1 MYANNRFKRTDVF
14 SSILT
19 TGVLYFANQDT
30 GKHSMSIHLVSFV
43 GHLAFF
49 LTAISFVVKDIVAL
63 RILAIFSSFAAILY
77 NYFHPMGSPD
87 WLPLSWCFVF
97 ALINIWRVCQFYTEK
112 YKVSLSDI
120 ELEMLDTSF
129 SNFNPVEFAKLMRAS
144 HWENVGINTTL
155 TTEKEIPQKLYF
167 VQNGSILV
175 TRDNKEIARTSD
187 GTFIGEMSFINNSYA
202 SATTTTLTPTKLVV
216 WDRLALNKLLSRN
229 PTLSILLK
237 HSVSVDLTKKITEQS
252 DPR

>member
-1 MYANNRFKRTDVF
+1 
-14 SSILT
+14 
-19 TGVLYFANQDT
+19 
-30 GKHSMSIHLVSFV
+30 MSIHLVSFV

-97 ALINIWRVCQFYTEK
+97 ALINIWRVLQIYTEK
-112 YKVSLSDI
+112 YKVSLSDT

-129 SNFNPVEFAKLMRAS
+129 SNFNPVEFAKLMRSS
-144 HWENVGINTTL
+144 HWESVDINTTL
-155 TTEKEIPQKLYF
+155 TKENEIPHKLYF
-167 VQNGSILV
+167 VQNGSVSV
-175 TRDNKEIARTSD
+175 TRGNKEITRTSD
-187 GTFIGEMSFINNSYA
+187 GTFIGEMSFINNSSA
-202 SATTTTLTPTKLVV
+202 SATTTTLTPTRLVA
-216 WDRLALNKLLSRN
+216 WDRLTLNQLLSRN

-237 HSVSVDLTKKITEQS
+237 HSISVDLTKKIKDQPS
-252 DPR
+252 LM

>member
-1 MYANNRFKRTDVF
+1 
-14 SSILT
+14 
-19 TGVLYFANQDT
+19 
-30 GKHSMSIHLVSFV
+30 MSIHLVSFV

-97 ALINIWRVCQFYTEK
+97 ALINIWRVLQIYTEK
-112 YKVSLSDI
+112 YKVSLSDT

-129 SNFNPVEFAKLMRAS
+129 SNFNPVEFAKLMRSS
-144 HWENVGINTTL
+144 HWESVDINTTL
-155 TTEKEIPQKLYF
+155 TKENEVPHKLYF
-167 VQNGSILV
+167 VQNGSVSV
-175 TRDNKEIARTSD
+175 TRGNKEITRTSD
-187 GTFIGEMSFINNSYA
+187 GTFIGEMSFINNSSA
-202 SATTTTLTPTKLVV
+202 SATTTTLTPTRLVA
-216 WDRLALNKLLSRN
+216 WDRLILNQLLSRN

-237 HSVSVDLTKKITEQS
+237 HSISVDLTKKIKDQPS
-252 DPR
+252 LM

>member
-1 MYANNRFKRTDVF
+1 
-14 SSILT
+14 
-19 TGVLYFANQDT
+19 
-30 GKHSMSIHLVSFV
+30 MSIHLVSFV

-63 RILAIFSSFAAILY
+63 RILAIFSSVAAIFY

-87 WLPLSWCFVF
+87 WIPLSWCIIF
-97 ALINIWRVCQFYTEK
+97 ALINVWRVCQIYTEK
-112 YKVSLSDI
+112 YQVSLSSI

-144 HWENVGINTTL
+144 HWESVDASTTL
-155 TTEKEIPQKLYF
+155 TKENEVPEKLYF

-175 TRDNKEIARTSD
+175 TRDAKEIARISD
-187 GTFIGEMSFINNSYA
+187 GTFIGEMSFINDSRA
-202 SATTTTLTPTKLVV
+202 SATTTTLTSTKLVA
-216 WDRLALNKLLSRN
+216 WDRLALDQLLSRN

-237 HSVSVDLTKKITEQS
+237 HSISVDLTKKIKGQP
-252 DPR
+252 DPI